1 MSITNSSIATK
12 IAIGAIA
19 VAFVFGLMFTAATP
33 AQAALTTSQV
43 DAIIS
48 LLQSFGADAATIAN
62 VQTSLTGGTPT
73 SGGTSTASVCPYT
86 WSTSL
91 TSGSSGAD
99 VIALQKFLNSDSA
112 TQIASSGVGS
122 AGSET
127 DYFGGLT
134 VAAVAKFQ
142 NKYASEVL
150 TPVGLS
156 AGTGYFGSSSRA
168 KANSLCAVAS
178 TPSTPG
184 TPSTPATGTGLSVV
198 AGAQPKSNTRARFSG

>member
-1 MSITNSSIATK
+1 MSFTKSNSIAFK
-12 IAIGAIA
+12 IAIGVMG
-19 VAFVFGLMFTAATP
+19 VAFAFALLFGSVTQ

-48 LLQSFGADAATIAN
+48 LLESFGADAATINN
-62 VQTSLTGGTPT
+62 VRVSLAGGTPT
-73 SGGTSTASVCPYT
+73 TTGGGSSASVCPFT

-99 VIALQKFLNSDSA
+99 VKALQQFLNADSD

-127 DYFGGLT
+127 DFFGSLT
-134 VAAVAKFQ
+134 KAAVIKFQ
-142 NKYASEVL
+142 DKYASDVL

-168 KANSLCAVAS
+168 KANALCS
-178 TPSTPG
+178 TAPT
-184 TPSTPATGTGLSVV
+184 TTTDDT
-198 AGAQPKSNTRARFSG
+198 TTTD